1 MTGAPPAPGPRV
13 DWVGDAALR
22 VTFDEVDALDANA
35 RVHGLAAQVRAAR
48 LPGIRD
54 VVAGMTSLTL
64 HLDTPRV
71 DLAPVLALCSS
82 GETTAA
88 GNPGAASS
96 ASGVERPGR
105 LHVLPVTY
113 GGAAG
118 PDLADVARTLGLSA
132 AEVVSR
138 HQSLTYRVCFLGFRP
153 GFGYLGMLPPAL
165 RLPRRASPRLRVP
178 AGAVAIADAY
188 TGVYPEDGPGGW
200 HIIGQSQVTLFDP
213 TREPPALFAPGD
225 AVRFVGEA
233 DLAAADV
240 SGTAS
245 GRSS

>member
-1 MTGAPPAPGPRV
+1 MTGAAPGPRV
-13 DWVGDAALR
+13 DWLGDAALR
-22 VTFDEVDALDANA
+22 VTFEDVDALDANA
-35 RVHGLAAQVRAAR
+35 RVHGLAARVRTAL

-71 DLAPVLALCSS
+71 DLAPVLALCSAV
-82 GETTAA
+82 EVTAA
-88 GNPGAASS
+88 ESAGAASS
-96 ASGVERPGR
+96 ATGVDHPGR

-153 GFGYLGMLPPAL
+153 GFGYLGLLPPEL
-165 RLPRRASPRLRVP
+165 CLPRRASPRLRVP
-178 AGAVAIADAY
+178 AGSVAIADAY
-188 TGVYPEDGPGGW
+188 TGVYPVDSPGGW
-200 HIIGQSQVTLFDP
+200 HVIGQTRATLFDP

-225 AVRFVGEA
+225 AVRFVGED